1 MLYSTIA
8 IIVFPIGIPAGMIM
22 SLYMLGVPNIA
33 KQKNRRRLRSFHDC
47 FVQGQDCHVST
58 FGKLDWRDWT
68 KHGEPVN
75 IFFEFKTHRPVWLFM
90 SLV

>member
-33 KQKNRRRLRSFHDC
+33 KQKIDAASVHSMIVLYKDRTAMSQRLASLIGET
-47 FVQGQDCHVST
+47 GQNKVS
-58 FGKLDWRDWT
+58 
-68 KHGEPVN
+68 P
-75 IFFEFKTHRPVWLFM
+75 
-90 SLV
+90 